1 MAHDKLQAFLESAN
15 KEANLLRASADRLDI
30 RGEHA
35 SALLFRNAAWR
46 IENGREWLDDI
57 QVKENTNV

>member
-1 MAHDKLQAFLESAN
+1 MALDKLQTFLESAN

-46 IENGREWLDDI
+46 IENGREWLDDT
-57 QVKENTNV
+57 QVKENANV